1 VETENLHGRKFS
13 AAGLNTGLHAFLD
26 ASLLGWEYAMT
37 HTQEIIDLLIEA
49 YGVKKQTDH
58 LSYEAEA
65 IRKMIRPEL
74 VQIGHMNP
82 GRWRHIAGVY
92 QKLGILDADVSLEG
106 FLYDPGSQ
114 NHFPWLNRTFFA
126 AIFVIVLLAIGTG
139 FLFVF
144 NRKLRWEIHERK
156 QAEEEIIRRELTL
169 NKIFDVLPIGLWF
182 ADKNGRLLRGNAAG
196 VAHDFNN
203 MLGVILGHTEQA
215 MLKMDENND
224 LLSDLNEIQ
233 KAANRSADI
242 TKQLLAFARKQ
253 VISPRLL
260 DLNDTVES
268 MLNMLRRLIG
278 EDIDLVWQPAAHLW
292 PVKMDPSQID
302 QILAN
307 LCVNARD
314 AISGVGK
321 LTMKKKQRPGEQKP
335 FCWWKMNRLSSG

>member
-1 VETENLHGRKFS
+1 
-13 AAGLNTGLHAFLD
+13 
-26 ASLLGWEYAMT
+26 MT

-65 IRKMIRPEL
+65 IRKMMRPEL

-156 QAEEEIIRRELTL
+156 QADEEIIRRELTL

-182 ADKNGRLLRGNAAG
+182 TDKNGRLLRGNAGG
-196 VAHDFNN
+196 VAH
-203 MLGVILGHTEQA
+203 
-215 MLKMDENND
+215 
-224 LLSDLNEIQ
+224 
-233 KAANRSADI
+233 
-242 TKQLLAFARKQ
+242 
-253 VISPRLL
+253 VIS
-260 DLNDTVES
+260 T
-268 MLNMLRRLIG
+268 
-278 EDIDLVWQPAAHLW
+278 
-292 PVKMDPSQID
+292 
-302 QILAN
+302 
-307 LCVNARD
+307 
-314 AISGVGK
+314 
-321 LTMKKKQRPGEQKP
+321 T
-335 FCWWKMNRLSSG
+335 CWG